1 MISTNDAR
9 EWRAATARLLAS
21 YPAHPGLLAGR
32 GLAELIDIDGNLQEF
47 EFNLLQSVEEATK
60 NYGVSSPQLVV
71 FGEWLLGLVE
81 KRKPAALGATCL
93 MLDYLGVQ
101 SDAMRKLTNSER
113 VEEDIA
119 LALLH
124 LSQELESTN
133 TVLANT
139 MHGLN

>member
-1 MISTNDAR
+1 
-9 EWRAATARLLAS
+9 
-21 YPAHPGLLAGR
+21 
-32 GLAELIDIDGNLQEF
+32 
-47 EFNLLQSVEEATK
+47 
-60 NYGVSSPQLVV
+60 
-71 FGEWLLGLVE
+71 
-81 KRKPAALGATCL
+81 

-101 SDAMRKLTNSER
+101 SDAMRKLANSER